1 MKGFLST
8 FRESL
13 EAAGAQALDA
23 TKREFVRARE
33 DLRKIY
39 GRTWSDRGHL

>member
-1 MKGFLST
+1 MKSILSI
-8 FRESL
+8 FRNAL
-13 EAAGAQALDA
+13 KPAGSQALDA
-23 TKREFVRARE
+23 TKREFIRARE

>member
-1 MKGFLST
+1 MKDFLGI
-8 FRESL
+8 FRNTLES
-13 EAAGAQALDA
+13 AGTHALDA
-23 TKREFVRARE
+23 TKREFIRARE